1 MLLLRQAKASVIR
14 TEHRPGA
21 ARLLYCRLYFQS
33 DGIECNLGCH
43 DTASNPSRD
52 LCMTNNVPY
61 ILWLSA
67 NERVERV
74 FGDGFCS
81 GFLDGALQNGPCLL
95 FVAGTFSL

>member
-1 MLLLRQAKASVIR
+1 
-14 TEHRPGA
+14 
-21 ARLLYCRLYFQS
+21 
-33 DGIECNLGCH
+33 
-43 DTASNPSRD
+43 
-52 LCMTNNVPY
+52 MTNNVPY

-95 FVAGTFSL
+95 FVAGDVFALTPVYASPVAMSRVS